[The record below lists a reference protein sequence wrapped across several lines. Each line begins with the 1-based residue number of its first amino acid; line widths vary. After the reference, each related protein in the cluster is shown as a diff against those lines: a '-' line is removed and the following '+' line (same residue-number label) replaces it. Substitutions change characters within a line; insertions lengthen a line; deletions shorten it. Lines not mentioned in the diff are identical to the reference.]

1 MSWLDG
7 LHPKTGDSINRAIT
21 YTNNCRPYMMNYLR
35 DGACSLSNNLSE
47 NNIRPLVVGRKNWLF
62 SDTPAGAK
70 ASMNVYSM
78 IETAK
83 ANELDPLKYLS
94 FLLEHRPSADMSE
107 DELAFLAPWSEE
119 ASKVC
124 K

>member
-1 MSWLDG
+1 
-7 LHPKTGDSINRAIT
+7 
-21 YTNNCRPYMMNYLR
+21 MMNYLK

-47 NNIRPLVVGRKNWLF
+47 NSIRPLVVGRKNWLF

-83 ANELDPLKYLS
+83 ENELDPLKYLT
-94 FLLEHRPSADMSE
+94 FLLENRPNANMSE
-107 DELAFLAPWSEE
+107 DELAKLAPWSEE
-119 ASKVC
+119 AKKKC

>member
-1 MSWLDG
+1 M
-7 LHPKTGDSINRAIT
+7 KT
-21 YTNNCRPYMMNYLR
+21 
-35 DGACSLSNNLSE
+35 
-47 NNIRPLVVGRKNWLF
+47 LVMGRKNWLF

-83 ANELDPLKYLS
+83 ENELDPLKYLT
-94 FLLEHRPSADMSE
+94 FLLENRPNANMSE
-107 DELAFLAPWSEE
+107 DELAKLAPWSEE
-119 ASKVC
+119 AKKKC

>member
-1 MSWLDG
+1 
-7 LHPKTGDSINRAIT
+7 
-21 YTNNCRPYMMNYLR
+21 
-35 DGACSLSNNLSE
+35 
-47 NNIRPLVVGRKNWLF
+47 PLVVGRKNWLF

-83 ANELDPLKYLS
+83 ENELDPLKYLT
-94 FLLEHRPSADMSE
+94 FLLENRPNANMSE
-107 DELAFLAPWSEE
+107 DELTKLAPWSEE
-119 ASKVC
+119 AKKKC